1 MPTWGQ
7 LGLFWRRPGRCSSGT
22 LNSGLAAGAEL
33 DKIKLD
39 RLAARQEALACR
51 SSGQLPMQLA
61 DDWLG
66 PPGSLNA
73 ITSATRALEVLG
85 TIRAS
90 SITLPHDRKHWL
102 VEVVEAL
109 DSCQCDLRTM
119 SSDRR
124 ALVIFKKNL
133 AY

>member
-1 MPTWGQ
+1 M
-7 LGLFWRRPGRCSSGT
+7 S
-22 LNSGLAAGAEL
+22 SGLAAGAEL

-66 PPGSLNA
+66 PPSSLNA
-73 ITSATRALEVLG
+73 ITSASRALEVLS

-124 ALVIFKKNL
+124 ALVDKKSRRVVPH
-133 AY
+133 